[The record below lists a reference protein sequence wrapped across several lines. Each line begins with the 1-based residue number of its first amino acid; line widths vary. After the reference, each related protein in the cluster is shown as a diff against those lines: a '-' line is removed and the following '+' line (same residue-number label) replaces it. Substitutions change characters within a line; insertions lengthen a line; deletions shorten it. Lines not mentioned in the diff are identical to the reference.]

1 MFAEHQRIGVATFEI
16 GVEHIEKLP
25 GRRVAAFLFAF
36 DNHNLFGAHRV
47 SDLLA
52 E

>member
-1 MFAEHQRIGVATFEI
+1 MFAERQRLGARNR
-16 GVEHIEKLP
+16 VEHIEKLP